1 MKNHRKFEELI
12 QGYIDNALDDKELKA
27 FKKHLESCKECAK
40 KLEERKELLGKIHS
54 SKEEIKCPDN
64 LIDNI
69 LKKTTRKETPQIIST
84 LKIRWKYLAV
94 SAAAVIIVIS
104 TVLLNVEEID
114 RIAPVP
120 EPKKALEKTLSEA
133 PETAEREELPS
144 VHKKNEEEKK
154 ETALRAVSNEPGQV
168 EVVLPDKK
176 TDFTSAKKEKGYSP
190 SESVRDYAESEK
202 IEGQAPSI
210 PEKAESR
217 PLVKMDMYKT
227 NTARAASTDS
237 ETEERAHSY
246 IEDAFTGTIGSGRGF
261 EETRFVFPEEG
272 SVVGNDFEIVLILEN
287 PGEEIEI
294 TLNGEKITNYIKEK
308 DSNVIF
314 IESDSIPPLE
324 EGLHF
329 LSVKTKEEKNITFF
343 KEG

>member
-12 QGYIDNALDDKELKA
+12 QGYIDNVLDDKELKA

-40 KLEERKELLGKIHS
+40 KLEERKELMGKIHS
-54 SKEEIKCPDN
+54 SKEEIQCPDN

-69 LKKTTRKETPQIIST
+69 LKNTTRKETPEIIST
-84 LKIRWKYLAV
+84 FQIRWKYLAV

-104 TVLLNVEEID
+104 TVLLNMEEIE

-133 PETAEREELPS
+133 PETAEIEEIPS
-144 VHKKNEEEKK
+144 VDKENEDEKK
-154 ETALRAVSNEPGQV
+154 EAALRAVSNEPGQV
-168 EVVLPDKK
+168 EFVLPDKK
-176 TDFTSAKKEKGYSP
+176 TDFTSAKKDKGYSL
-190 SESVRDYAESEK
+190 SESIRDYAESEK
-202 IEGQAPSI
+202 IEGQTPSI
-210 PEKAESR
+210 PERAESR
-217 PLVKMDMYKT
+217 PLVKMDMYKP
-227 NTARAASTDS
+227 NAARAASADS
-237 ETEERAHSY
+237 ETKERAHSY
-246 IEDAFTGTIGSGRGF
+246 IEDAFTGIIGSGRGF
-261 EETRFVFPEEG
+261 EETRFIFPEEG
-272 SVVGNDFEIVLILEN
+272 SVVGNNFEIVLILGK

-294 TLNGEKITNYIKEK
+294 SLDGEKITNYTTEEN
-308 DSNVIF
+308 SNIIF

>member
-12 QGYIDNALDDKELKA
+12 QGYIDNALGDKELKA

-54 SKEEIKCPDN
+54 SKEEIQCPDN

-69 LKKTTRKETPQIIST
+69 LKNTTRKETPEIIST
-84 LKIRWKYLAV
+84 FQIRWKYLAV
-94 SAAAVIIVIS
+94 SAAAVIIVVS
-104 TVLLNVEEID
+104 TVLLNIEEID
-114 RIAPVP
+114 RVAPVP
-120 EPKKALEKTLSEA
+120 EPKKALEKTISEA
-133 PETAEREELPS
+133 PETAKSEELSS
-144 VHKKNEEEKK
+144 VDKKNEEEKK
-154 ETALRAVSNEPGQV
+154 ETALRAVSKEPEQV
-168 EVVLPDKK
+168 KFVLPDKK
-176 TDFTSAKKEKGYSP
+176 TDFTSARKDKGYSP
-190 SESVRDYAESEK
+190 SESTRNYAAREK

-210 PEKAESR
+210 PEKSESR
-217 PLVKMDMYKT
+217 PLVKMDMYKPNAT
-227 NTARAASTDS
+227 RAASTDS
-237 ETEERAHSY
+237 ETEEPSHSY
-246 IEDAFTGTIGSGRGF
+246 IEDAFTGIIDSGHDF

-272 SVVGNDFEIVLILEN
+272 SVVGNNFEIVLILGK

-294 TLNGEKITNYIKEK
+294 SLDGEKITNYTTEEN
-308 DSNVIF
+308 SNIIF
-314 IESDSIPPLE
+314 IGSDSIPPLE